1 MGPPR
6 RTCLWIA
13 IGLASLFFLA
23 GCTPQTQPRGR
34 VLLIGIDGATLRV
47 ARPLLEKGRLPQ
59 LAAIAHRGISGR
71 LRSFR
76 PLFSPAIWASIAT
89 GKSRDKH
96 GIPSFTRKDHQ
107 GRNQLFQSTDRKTH
121 ALWNIA
127 SDASLTVGVV
137 NWWTTFPPEKIEGIM
152 VSDHA
157 LPGQLED
164 WARTFKAVV
173 GNEGHLVF
181 PLQWTQKLVSL
192 LAMDE
197 PLTNV
202 EDPIPGKS
210 NRPAW
215 VRGANL
221 SKAYDRDQT
230 VVRVALA
237 IEHQLQPDLLMVF
250 LKGIDNVSHMLWG
263 ALEPASLYPDM
274 VLFTASERANAAEA
288 LYRYYE
294 YTDALIGLL
303 VKRYDSDD
311 LVMVVSDHGFESGV
325 PMTGLTG
332 MHNSQKALDGV
343 IFARGHGILPGGEP
357 EGMTVNDVTPTVL
370 AWLGLPVADDMD
382 GVPASFLG
390 GERVER
396 IATYDT
402 HPVERIGPGSSG
414 VEHEILEQLR
424 ALGYIE

>member
-1 MGPPR
+1 M
-6 RTCLWIA
+6 
-13 IGLASLFFLA
+13 
-23 GCTPQTQPRGR
+23 
-34 VLLIGIDGATLRV
+34 LLIGIDGATLRI
-47 ARPLLEKGRLPQ
+47 AQPLLEAGRLPQ
-59 LAAIAHRGISGR
+59 LAAIARAGVSGR

-96 GIPSFTRKDHQ
+96 GIHSFTRKDHQ
-107 GRNQLFQSTDRKTH
+107 GRNQLFQSGDRKTH

-127 SDASLTVGVV
+127 SGARLTVGVV
-137 NWWTTFPPEKIEGIM
+137 NWWNTFPPEKIEGIM

-157 LPGQLED
+157 LPGQLEGR
-164 WARTFKAVV
+164 AHMFKAVA
-173 GNEGHLVF
+173 GNEGPLVF

-210 NRPAW
+210 NLPTW
-215 VRGANL
+215 VRGAIL

-250 LKGIDNVSHMLWG
+250 LKGIDPVSHVLWG
-263 ALEPASLYPDM
+263 ALEPASLYPDS
-274 VLFTASERANAAEA
+274 LRFTASERANAAET
-288 LYRYYE
+288 LYRYYG
-294 YTDALIGLL
+294 YTDALIRLL
-303 VKRYDSDD
+303 VERYDSDD

-325 PMTGLTG
+325 PRIGLSG

-343 IFARGHGILPGGEP
+343 IFARGRGILPGGEP

-390 GERVER
+390 GERVGR

-402 HPVERIGPGSSG
+402 HPVERIGPGSSEA
-414 VEHEILEQLR
+414 EHEILEDLR
-424 ALGYIE
+424 TLGYIE

>member
-23 GCTPQTQPRGR
+23 ECTPRTHPGGR

-47 ARPLLEKGRLPQ
+47 ARPLLEKGRLPN
-59 LAAIAHRGISGR
+59 LAAIAHEGVSGR

-89 GKSRDKH
+89 GKSREKH
-96 GIPSFTRKDHQ
+96 GIPFFTRKDHQ
-107 GRNQLFQSTDRKTH
+107 GRNQLFQSNDRKTH

-127 SDASLTVGVV
+127 SDANLTVGVV
-137 NWWTTFPPEKIEGIM
+137 NWWNTFPPERIEGIM

-157 LPGQLED
+157 LPGQLGD
-164 WARTFKAVV
+164 RARGLKAVS
-173 GNEGHLVF
+173 GNEGYPVSPF
-181 PLQWTQKLVSL
+181 QWAQKLVSL

-197 PLTNV
+197 PLTSV
-202 EDPIPGKS
+202 EDPISGKS
-210 NRPAW
+210 DLPAW
-215 VRGANL
+215 ARGFIL

-230 VVRVALA
+230 VVRIALA
-237 IEHQLQPDLLMVF
+237 IEHQLQPDLLMVY
-250 LKGIDNVSHMLWG
+250 LKGIDNVSHMFWG
-263 ALEPASLYPDM
+263 ALEPASLYPDS
-274 VLFTASERANAAEA
+274 LRFTASERANAAEV

-303 VKRYDSDD
+303 VERYDSDD

-325 PMTGLTG
+325 PGMGLTG
-332 MHNSQKALDGV
+332 MHRSQKALDGV
-343 IFARGHGILPGGEP
+343 IFARGRGILPGGEP
-357 EGMTVNDVTPTVL
+357 EGITVNDVTPTLL
-370 AWLGLPVADDMD
+370 AWLGLPVANDMD

-414 VEHEILEQLR
+414 AEHEILEDLR